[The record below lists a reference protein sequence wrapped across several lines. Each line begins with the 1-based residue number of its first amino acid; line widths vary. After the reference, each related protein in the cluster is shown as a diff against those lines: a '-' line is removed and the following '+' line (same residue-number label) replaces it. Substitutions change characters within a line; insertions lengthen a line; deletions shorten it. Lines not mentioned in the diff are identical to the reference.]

1 MRLAITANDFADGL
15 WAIFRCR
22 ELGGQGGQ
30 LSAGSRFARADVV
43 RTVGPFRRVLAGYDG
58 SPDGAEAVRA
68 AAAIASRDGGHVV
81 ALSVLR
87 HAPHTDGDADSD
99 REGSTVRQ
107 FAETLLGGAPGERCQ
122 ATDAVRL
129 SAQIIYTDLD
139 SPAQVVSDYATDH
152 GFDLLVLGRHGNG
165 RRRKTRLGQ
174 VADRAVQ
181 TCAVPVLLLS
191 TP

>member
-30 LSAGSRFARADVV
+30 LSAGSRFARVDVV

-87 HAPHTDGDADSD
+87 HAPHTDGDADSE

-107 FAETLLGGAPGERCQ
+107 LAETLLGELRREMP